1 MLTVLLIKKINKF
14 QRLNASS
21 CLSLVFLPCTTYL
34 YYLVI
39 EAKPPETLVSIK
51 WQKSSCTCVILFIS
65 LLTHQCLDLWR
76 KKKKNV
82 NVVISRNKWETLST
96 LLGTLGSCVKP
107 DQVVSVNGNSS
118 NMSSKD
124 NLCSYITDHTMLY
137 NFKFI
142 AEWQRSRK
150 SCHPP
155 LFVFNLFYI

>member
-1 MLTVLLIKKINKF
+1 MFCLLFFYYYYFLNDTMLTVLLIKKNKF

-39 EAKPPETLVSIK
+39 EAKPPETLISIK
-51 WQKSSCTCVILFIS
+51 RQKSSCTCVILFIS

-76 KKKKNV
+76 KKKKKKSV

-107 DQVVSVNGNSS
+107 DQVVSVNGSSS

-124 NLCSYITDHTMLY
+124 NWCS
-137 NFKFI
+137 
-142 AEWQRSRK
+142 
-150 SCHPP
+150 
-155 LFVFNLFYI
+155 